1 MKILESYKKMAK
13 SMLIEHAW
21 DRKFGEPLPTLE
33 DVMREAEVDD
43 DTEIKFKVTDKDG
56 KPTGETDSMPASSA
70 KKMKKTHPAKI
81 EYDRL
86 TKKGGEEEP
95 KSKGLEP
102 DDFERDFD
110 DDEPKGGEPES
121 GEEPSGEPKTFDDI
135 KNHHSKAVSAQ
146 GKVNDMIDKHNA
158 DHQMQDDD
166 YEKWE
171 DKREELKAI
180 ENELQ
185 ALTVDDP
192 NDSSYDGYKKGQK
205 ELTKQYISTLNKLSP
220 DAKKI
225 LNKEEDKKKYTK
237 QDDEEPSGEPEGGE
251 KSRMSSTDMD
261 DVDDSLRSLKQ
272 QPKDDIK
279 PPPELERGIANVI
292 AKIESG
298 TTTDDDLEWAKDAH
312 KQLNIQS
319 GYNQYLSDMESDL
332 KDALKKADEPE
343 GTDNSA
349 ALKKIKRKDLNKLS
363 GGDAWEKD
371 FYSDDDIF
379 LGSPDYE
386 QEEGDAYWES
396 PDLDGLS
403 RATDHTT
410 LKQKFFDLHAY
421 RSTLQSR
428 IEMADDEG
436 DTEEVAKLQKD
447 WMKAAKQQNNI
458 VGMMKPQKP
467 QFKGMSGR
475 SSYGGVGIRDSVTIN
490 GKKYKEVKEE
500 KKVTE
505 KHILREMYEKIG
517 GK

>member
-1 MKILESYKKMAK
+1 MKILESYKKIAK
-13 SMLIEHAW
+13 SMLTEHAW

-33 DVMREAEVDD
+33 DVMREAEEVDPDKVIGKNDD
-43 DTEIKFKVTDKDG
+43 DKDITVKQAMDYSG
-56 KPTGETDSMPASSA
+56 DNETMNTL
-70 KKMKKTHPAKI
+70 KKKAQDLKSN
-81 EYDRL
+81 
-86 TKKGGEEEP
+86 GGEEEP

-110 DDEPKGGEPES
+110 DDS
-121 GEEPSGEPKTFDDI
+121 KT
-135 KNHHSKAVSAQ
+135 
-146 GKVNDMIDKHNA
+146 G
-158 DHQMQDDD
+158 
-166 YEKWE
+166 
-171 DKREELKAI
+171 
-180 ENELQ
+180 
-185 ALTVDDP
+185 
-192 NDSSYDGYKKGQK
+192 
-205 ELTKQYISTLNKLSP
+205 
-220 DAKKI
+220 
-225 LNKEEDKKKYTK
+225 
-237 QDDEEPSGEPEGGE
+237 GEPEGGE
-251 KSRMSSTDMD
+251 
-261 DVDDSLRSLKQ
+261 
-272 QPKDDIK
+272 
-279 PPPELERGIANVI
+279 
-292 AKIESG
+292 
-298 TTTDDDLEWAKDAH
+298 
-312 KQLNIQS
+312 
-319 GYNQYLSDMESDL
+319 
-332 KDALKKADEPE
+332 EPE

-458 VGMMKPQKP
+458 VGMMKPQ
-467 QFKGMSGR
+467 FKGMSGR